1 MTQDLTVKSSRQAD
15 RRRGSNKTDQRNHF
29 ESNRKHESSDRR
41 RRINDVRAREA
52 AIY

>member
-1 MTQDLTVKSSRQAD
+1 MTQDLTIKSSRQTD
-15 RRRGSNKTDQRNHF
+15 RNRKFKQKPEHHSTA
-29 ESNRKHESSDRR
+29 RKHESSDRR